1 MYLLGMSHCAHCLCA
16 WQVRVRVGVMVRVR
30 DRLMLKLTRMV
41 RAHLESLGVLKL
53 FPCCVPRSFDF
64 LRLLCLES
72 GLNSDK
78 SDGTSSESPR
88 DGVLGVYRSAAM

>member
-30 DRLMLKLTRMV
+30 DRLMLKLTLMV

-53 FPCCVPRSFDF
+53 LPCCVTRSFDF
-64 LRLLCLES
+64 LRLLCLGS
-72 GLNSDK
+72 GLDS
-78 SDGTSSESPR
+78 GTLHWCQGLVREPH
-88 DGVLGVYRSAAM
+88 GVGTLIHPC